1 MSEDRVFS
9 KSENVGLEDLQT
21 EFLNLRIGEEVPR
34 LQISQIRRVINETK
48 QDNLPGVDYKY
59 IIETKDKKVLKVNS
73 WILWKKIA
81 AVLREAGKIDVDLEL
96 RHTGMEEYSVRIV

>member
-1 MSEDRVFS
+1 MSNDRVFS
-9 KSENVGLEDLQT
+9 KSENVGLEDLQS
-21 EFLNLRIGEEVPR
+21 EFVNLRIGEEIPR
-34 LQISQIRRVINETK
+34 LQISRIRRVINETK